1 MLFYLVLKTTWLA
14 CLMRITWNPIS
25 NKAEHQENH
34 KTVGE
39 SHCAKQMEQWHLN
52 WCRTL
57 WNFNFYILEND
68 NCHLKVE
75 TVKHWK
81 CHLNCTI
88 LQFSSTLALV
98 FHKYFKTLL
107 HRIILQETFWNCCS
121 NQPVKV
127 RFVHLQS
134 KGASAFSQRGNKKSS
149 LWVRDRSI
157 KDEHTLLSLTL

>member
-1 MLFYLVLKTTWLA
+1 MLFYLGLKTTWLA
-14 CLMRITWNPIS
+14 WLDYMNAGNGWKSKNVWWNPFS
-25 NKAEHQENH
+25 NKAEYQENH

-68 NCHLKVE
+68 NYHLKVE

-81 CHLNCTI
+81 CHFNCTI
-88 LQFSSTLALV
+88 LQFSSILALV

-107 HRIILQETFWNCCS
+107 HRIILQETFWHCCS
-121 NQPVKV
+121 NQPVKNAICASSV
-127 RFVHLQS
+127 KRCKCILT
-134 KGASAFSQRGNKKSS
+134 KG
-149 LWVRDRSI
+149 
-157 KDEHTLLSLTL
+157 E